1 MFTLPGLR
9 ATKEAECLLYAARRI
24 SSVELPIFAFEQLDS
39 LGNNVFLIAS
49 AGDNI
54 AQTCGISS
62 ARSWDPDRRMLHL
75 CSLYSSSKEIW
86 VSADQVP
93 GPPESKTSGGY
104 KSDERASKKISQ
116 KYLDSLMH
124 LVHPNLWWRTYA

>member
-54 AQTCGISS
+54 ARHVDC
-62 ARSWDPDRRMLHL
+62 
-75 CSLYSSSKEIW
+75 

-93 GPPESKTSGGY
+93 GFFKSKTSGGY
-104 KSDERASKKISQ
+104 KLDECASKKKSL
-116 KYLDSLMH
+116 KSTSHSLMY
-124 LVHPNLWWRTYA
+124 LNLWWRTYAYCEAPVLLLWTKVQAGRRKPLPW